1 MAGDSLVAPGDSLVA
16 RLALH
21 EIAVQAVEERRL
33 LQQVDQRPVVER
45 VHHDI
50 LPVVIYILEPLP
62 EGLQHPPQF
71 SVSLADSH
79 HVSSLTSAC
88 RPCNSPAPEQHQGLS
103 TQSGGAHAVWQCSRV
118 WRQ

>member
-21 EIAVQAVEERRL
+21 EMAVQAVEERRL

-62 EGLQHPPQF
+62 EGLQHPPSSQ
-71 SVSLADSH
+71 SLWQTLAMSP
-79 HVSSLTSAC
+79 SSPVLA
-88 RPCNSPAPEQHQGLS
+88 G
-103 TQSGGAHAVWQCSRV
+103 HAIHPRLNDIKA
-118 WRQ
+118 